1 MLVQLLK
8 SRLRNRE
15 QAETVGNQAPE
26 ELQNVSGKRLRAE
39 ADVEMVTFKRHRS
52 DVDVKIESGQAD
64 STKVHADSIQNIHS
78 WRR

>member
-1 MLVQLLK
+1 MLIQLLK

-15 QAETVGNQAPE
+15 QAETAGNQAPE
-26 ELQNVSGKRLRAE
+26 ELQNVSGKRPRAE
-39 ADVEMVTFKRHRS
+39 ADVEMVTFKRHRP
-52 DVDVKIESGQAD
+52 DVDVKIESDQAD